1 MSRAPILS
9 GAERIEVRQRMRRA
23 YEIERMTIHQIAAR
37 FNRSY
42 GNTHTLLTEAGTDMR
57 GNQGGRHGG

>member
-42 GNTHTLLTEAGTDMR
+42 GNTHTLLTEAGTEMR
-57 GNQGGRHGG
+57 DQGGRHVG